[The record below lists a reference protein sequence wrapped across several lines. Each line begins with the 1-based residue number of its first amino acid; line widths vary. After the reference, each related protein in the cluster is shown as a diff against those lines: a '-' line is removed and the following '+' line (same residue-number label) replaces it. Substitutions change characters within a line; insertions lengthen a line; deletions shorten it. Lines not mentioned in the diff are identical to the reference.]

1 MDKISTIEKAMERV
15 GDTVDPAVAVSAPVD
30 HPATEA
36 AAPTGETSVTRA
48 IAGDAPASGTVATPA
63 STVPST
69 ARTVHL
75 DLDRL
80 EKMNYITHE
89 GERTLLAEEYRLIK
103 RPLLANAF
111 GKNADLIE
119 HGNLIM
125 VTSARAG
132 EGKTFTSVNLAMS
145 IAMEMD
151 RTVLLVDADVG
162 RPRVHQILGTPLGP
176 GLIDLLLDDS
186 LDVADV
192 MLKTNVP
199 KLSLIP
205 MGRYHD
211 HSTELLASQE
221 MLRLTGELAGR
232 YPDRVVI
239 FDAPPLLITSEAVV
253 LAGLMGQIVFVVLA
267 EKTPRAAVRDALSLL
282 DANKPIGLVLNKCRR
297 TPGDS
302 YGYGYGYGASGKS

>member
-15 GDTVDPAVAVSAPVD
+15 GDTTEPVVSVPVESERPAVEAV
-30 HPATEA
+30 A
-36 AAPTGETSVTRA
+36 AAAETSVTRA
-48 IAGDAPASGTVATPA
+48 IAADASAPAPAGAPRNTP
-63 STVPST
+63 
-69 ARTVHL
+69 RTVHI

-89 GERTLLAEEYRLIK
+89 GERTVLAEEYRLIK
-103 RPLLANAF
+103 RPLLENAF

-151 RTVLLVDADVG
+151 RTVLLVDADVA
-162 RPRVHQILGTPLGP
+162 RPRVHQVLGTPLGP

-186 LDVADV
+186 LDVGDV

-211 HSTELLASQE
+211 HSTELLASE
-221 MLRLTGELAGR
+221 DMLRLTKELAGR

-239 FDAPPLLITSEAVV
+239 FDAPPLLVTSEAVV
-253 LAGLMGQIVFVVLA
+253 LSGLMGQIVFVVLA

-297 TPGDS
+297 GPGDT
-302 YGYGYGYGASGKS
+302 YGYGYGYGYGVSGKS